1 MDDQTWIDLVRIT
14 LAVTAIFVALFI
26 YFAPSLVAS
35 KKKKKQATAIFVLN
49 FLLGWTLLGW
59 IAALV
64 WAISED

>member
-26 YFAPSLVAS
+26 YFAPSLVAN

-49 FLLGWTLLGW
+49 FLLGWTFLGW
-59 IAALV
+59 VAALV
-64 WAISED
+64 WAIMDD